1 MSYFRANSQLIAKLI
16 GKDVLRFNANN
27 MASLLTIMQIDTSAG
42 EQSIAVVIYGQQAE
56 DIERSATIGQYF
68 DVQGVLNSH
77 SPKFEQY
84 RLPELSVRVSSIT
97 ALPNAKGTEFYC
109 EVLGRLTAAPDRVVK
124 NDGFEFSRFSL
135 AVNRELTDKPSFF
148 NFSVFK
154 PKLIELS
161 SHLNKGQTLF
171 AAGELSFFKK
181 GKDTA
186 PGWAIKLERMVS
198 FL

>member
-27 MASLLTIMQIDTSAG
+27 LASLLTIMQIETNAG
-42 EQSIAVVIYGQQAE
+42 AQPIAVVIYGQQAE
-56 DIERSATIGQYF
+56 DIERAATIGQYF
-68 DVQGVLNSH
+68 DIQGVLNSH
-77 SPKFEQY
+77 TPKFEQY
-84 RLPELSVRVSSIT
+84 RLPDLSVRVSAIT

-109 EVLGRLTAAPDRVVK
+109 EVLGRLTSAPDRVIK

-135 AVNRELTDKPSFF
+135 AVNREAKDKPSFF

-154 PKLIELS
+154 PKLIETCAQLD
-161 SHLNKGQTLF
+161 KGQTLF

-181 GKDTA
+181 GKDAA

-198 FL
+198 FI